1 MWNAVFPYFDGG
13 GADEVVRWMPAH
25 KGTEEAE
32 QLRDSR
38 GNPLSEADVRVNAL
52 VHELAKASVEEHRVP
67 KHMRHE
73 AARRAAR
80 VKRVVLGICL
90 VARAASQ

>member
-1 MWNAVFPYFDGG
+1 M
-13 GADEVVRWMPAH
+13 
-25 KGTEEAE
+25 
-32 QLRDSR
+32 RDSR

-52 VHELAKASVEEHRVP
+52 VDELAKAAVEEHRVP

-80 VKRVVLGICL
+80 VKRVALGIGGKSGEPECERRWSRCGH
-90 VARAASQ
+90 VH